1 MDSLSERFQ
10 SAKGTQPSTRA
21 PLRHAICRAIL
32 KNMSTLIELEKDILA
47 LPAAERERLATA
59 AWESLVRDPGAAG
72 DRSIDPEGID
82 MAAQRDTEIESG
94 RVKPI
99 GHAEFVRRTGGT

>member
-1 MDSLSERFQ
+1 
-10 SAKGTQPSTRA
+10 
-21 PLRHAICRAIL
+21 
-32 KNMSTLIELEKDILA
+32 MSTIIELEKDILA

-72 DRSIDPEGID
+72 DRNIDPEGIE

-94 RVKPI
+94 RVQPI
-99 GHAEFVRRTGGT
+99 GHAEFLRRTGGASERGLSITRSP